1 MPIEDSTGTRLRAWE
16 RATEWP
22 LTGAAIVLGGD
33 LAGQHLFPTTLP
45 VGVVTGIVGAPYLV
59 LQLIRLN
66 RQGASA

>member
-1 MPIEDSTGTRLRAWE
+1 MLPKALRFGNAAGVAGHHDRLR
-16 RATEWP
+16 
-22 LTGAAIVLGGD
+22 